1 MSLLRNQII
10 GLSRAGASVAE
21 IMEAL
26 SVESE
31 VIELALR
38 AAGGS
43 VAGAERIS
51 VEKNRREEREERKE
65 REEREEREEEVS
77 AEESQKMLR
86 IIKNIALDDEVSV
99 YAKLN
104 AAKYVHGVR
113 AGYHKKHIDINVG
126 RGDIFLRI
134 NEAYSMAAE
143 KARRALE
150 LDITPA
156 KVLDTPSAL

>member
-1 MSLLRNQII
+1 M
-10 GLSRAGASVAE
+10 
-21 IMEAL
+21 
-26 SVESE
+26 
-31 VIELALR
+31 
-38 AAGGS
+38 
-43 VAGAERIS
+43 AGAERIS
-51 VEKNRREEREERKE
+51 V
-65 REEREEREEEVS
+65 EREEREEEVS

-156 KVLDTPSAL
+156 KALDTPSAL

>member
-43 VAGAERIS
+43 VAGAERIG
-51 VEKNRREEREERKE
+51 VEKSRREERKE

-77 AEESQKMLR
+77 AEESKKMLR

>member
-51 VEKNRREEREERKE
+51 VE
-65 REEREEREEEVS
+65 REEREEEVS

-86 IIKNIALDDEVSV
+86 IIKNIALDDEVRV
-99 YAKLN
+99 DAKLN

-156 KVLDTPSAL
+156 KALDTPSAL

>member
-51 VEKNRREEREERKE
+51 M
-65 REEREEREEEVS
+65 EREEREEEVS

-113 AGYHKKHIDINVG
+113 AGYHKKHIDVNVG

-156 KVLDTPSAL
+156 KALDTPSAL

>member
-10 GLSRAGASVAE
+10 GLSRAGASGAE
-21 IMEAL
+21 IAEAL
-26 SVESE
+26 GVEGE
-31 VIELALR
+31 IIELALGSGKSGSLAGTAR
-38 AAGGS
+38 LAA
-43 VAGAERIS
+43 
-51 VEKNRREEREERKE
+51 EREERG
-65 REEREEREEEVS
+65 EEEVS
-77 AEESQKMLR
+77 AEESKKMLK
-86 IIKNIALDDEVSV
+86 IIKNIALDDDVSV

-113 AGYHKKHIDINVG
+113 AGYHKKHIDISVG

-156 KVLDTPSAL
+156 KALDTPSAL

>member
-1 MSLLRNQII
+1 ME
-10 GLSRAGASVAE
+10 GE
-21 IMEAL
+21 I
-26 SVESE
+26 
-31 VIELALR
+31 IELALGSGKSGSLAGTAR
-38 AAGGS
+38 LAA
-43 VAGAERIS
+43 
-51 VEKNRREEREERKE
+51 EREERGE
-65 REEREEREEEVS
+65 EERGEEVS
-77 AEESQKMLR
+77 AEESKKMLK
-86 IIKNIALDDEVSV
+86 IIKNIALDDDESV

-113 AGYHKKHIDINVG
+113 AGYHKKHIDISVG

-156 KVLDTPSAL
+156 KALDTPSAL

>member
-43 VAGAERIS
+43 VAGAERIG
-51 VEKNRREEREERKE
+51 VEKSRREEREERKE

-77 AEESQKMLR
+77 AEESKKMLR

>member
-51 VEKNRREEREERKE
+51 VE
-65 REEREEREEEVS
+65 REEREEEVS

-86 IIKNIALDDEVSV
+86 IIKNIALDDEESV

-156 KVLDTPSAL
+156 KALDTPSAL

>member
-51 VEKNRREEREERKE
+51 V
-65 REEREEREEEVS
+65 EREEREEEVS

>member
-10 GLSRAGASVAE
+10 GLSRAGASGAE
-21 IMEAL
+21 IAEAL
-26 SVESE
+26 GVEGE
-31 VIELALR
+31 IIELALGSGKSGSLAGTAR
-38 AAGGS
+38 MAA
-43 VAGAERIS
+43 
-51 VEKNRREEREERKE
+51 EREERG
-65 REEREEREEEVS
+65 EEEVS
-77 AEESQKMLR
+77 AEESKKMLK
-86 IIKNIALDDEVSV
+86 IIKNIALDDDVSV

-113 AGYHKKHIDINVG
+113 AGYHKKHIDISVG

-156 KVLDTPSAL
+156 KALDTPSAL

>member
-1 MSLLRNQII
+1 
-10 GLSRAGASVAE
+10 VAE

-43 VAGAERIS
+43 VAGAERIG
-51 VEKNRREEREERKE
+51 VEKSRREEREERKE

-77 AEESQKMLR
+77 AEESKKMLR

>member
-51 VEKNRREEREERKE
+51 VE
-65 REEREEREEEVS
+65 REEREEEVS

-86 IIKNIALDDEVSV
+86 IIKNIALDEEVSV

-156 KVLDTPSAL
+156 KALDTPSAL

>member
-51 VEKNRREEREERKE
+51 V
-65 REEREEREEEVS
+65 EREEREEEVS

-156 KVLDTPSAL
+156 KALDTPSAL

>member
-1 MSLLRNQII
+1 
-10 GLSRAGASVAE
+10 
-21 IMEAL
+21 MEAL

-51 VEKNRREEREERKE
+51 V
-65 REEREEREEEVS
+65 EREEREEEVS

-156 KVLDTPSAL
+156 KALDTPSAL

>member
-38 AAGGS
+38 AARGS

-51 VEKNRREEREERKE
+51 V
-65 REEREEREEEVS
+65 EREEREEEVS

-156 KVLDTPSAL
+156 KALDTPSAL

>member
-10 GLSRAGASVAE
+10 GLSRAGASGAE
-21 IMEAL
+21 IAEAL
-26 SVESE
+26 GVEGE
-31 VIELALR
+31 IIELAL
-38 AAGGS
+38 GS
-43 VAGAERIS
+43 GKSGSLAGAARMAA
-51 VEKNRREEREERKE
+51 EREERG
-65 REEREEREEEVS
+65 EEEVS
-77 AEESQKMLR
+77 AEESKKMLK
-86 IIKNIALDDEVSV
+86 IIKNIALDDDVSV

-113 AGYHKKHIDINVG
+113 AGYHKKHIDISVG

-156 KVLDTPSAL
+156 KALDTPSAL

>member
-10 GLSRAGASVAE
+10 GLSRAGASGAE
-21 IMEAL
+21 IAEAL
-26 SVESE
+26 GVEGE
-31 VIELALR
+31 IIELALGSGKSGSLAGTAR
-38 AAGGS
+38 MAA
-43 VAGAERIS
+43 
-51 VEKNRREEREERKE
+51 EREERG
-65 REEREEREEEVS
+65 EEEVS
-77 AEESQKMLR
+77 AEESKKMLK
-86 IIKNIALDDEVSV
+86 IIKNIALDDDVSV

-113 AGYHKKHIDINVG
+113 AGYHKKHIDISVG